1 VTGCGPFWVAPEKK
15 AAILSL
21 NDGLL
26 DGAAGEA
33 GAGEPDD
40 SAVAGGLAD
49 AVVEGPPNPPPLQPA
64 ISNANASS
72 AAVGARSCQPIPR
85 ISRNFSR
92 VIANFA
98 SPDQYST
105 NRGLP
110 KAPPAPPVKARPI
123 AT

>member
-1 VTGCGPFWVAPEKK
+1 MTGCGPFWVAPEKK

-72 AAVGARSCQPIPR
+72 AAVGARSCQSIPR

-98 SPDQYST
+98 SLT
-105 NRGLP
+105 NI
-110 KAPPAPPVKARPI
+110 APTVAFPRHRRHPG
-123 AT
+123 

>member
-1 VTGCGPFWVAPEKK
+1 MTGCGSFWVALEKK

-26 DGAAGEA
+26 DGTAGEA
-33 GAGEPDD
+33 GDD
-40 SAVAGGLAD
+40 AAAAGGLAD

-64 ISNANASS
+64 ISNANTSS
-72 AAVGARSCQPIPR
+72 AAVGARLYQPIPR